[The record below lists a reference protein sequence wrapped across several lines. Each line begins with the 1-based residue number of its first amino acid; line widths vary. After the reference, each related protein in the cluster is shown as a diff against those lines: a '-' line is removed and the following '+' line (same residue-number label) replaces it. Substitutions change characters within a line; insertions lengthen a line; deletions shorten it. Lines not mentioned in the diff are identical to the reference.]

1 MKEAVGRWPSSI
13 GRVRNVL
20 APIFNLRSPGE
31 KIKEELGQEFA
42 ELTRVAPSRNTTE
55 GTIKTIGCGGE
66 GIDSCLCLRG

>member
-1 MKEAVGRWPSSI
+1 VKEAVGRWPSSI

-42 ELTRVAPSRNTTE
+42 ELTRVAVQQHH
-55 GTIKTIGCGGE
+55 GGNHQNNR
-66 GIDSCLCLRG
+66 LRRGRD